1 MTDHQIVG
9 GDAQVGWAS
18 MPSEAH
24 RGRNEDAFFAM
35 PERGFYGVFDGMG
48 GHAAADLAARIA
60 ADEVQDVLV
69 PLAPAVPP
77 EVVADTIR
85 DALFTADAGIRAAGD
100 ARGDGRGMG
109 ASAVV
114 AVIRRAAGD
123 LWSAMVGWA
132 GDSRALVLHAGSL
145 RLETLTL
152 DDGVVRLHGSSAAQ
166 ARKVQA
172 VLGDVTDP
180 RQLTTKVRDYFLERN
195 VIIQAV
201 GTSLRHVHITEHA
214 LGEGDQLL
222 LSTDGVHDN
231 LTDAEISSLLRR
243 APSPKAAA
251 EQIVHAARA
260 RSLEPEHPRA
270 KPDDVTTIVVR
281 LA

>member
-18 MPSEAH
+18 MPSAAH

-35 PERGFYGVFDGMG
+35 PERGFFGVFDGMG

-77 EVVADTIR
+77 EVVADTLR
-85 DALFTADAGIRAAGD
+85 DALFAADAGIRAAGD

-114 AVIRRAAGD
+114 AVIRRAADD

-180 RQLTTKVRDYFLERN
+180 RQLTTRERDYFLERN

-231 LTDAEISSLLRR
+231 LTDAEISALLRR

-260 RSLEPEHPRA
+260 RSLEPEHARA

-281 LA
+281 LG